1 MQARAT
7 TRPLDLLAATLLA
20 LLLHVPILLAVGLAA
35 TRAPE
40 PAAPIPTSDAIA
52 VVEEP
57 DPIEDTE
64 DAQVVSLDKP
74 EVQTPPPDEAKF
86 LDRYDQK
93 VDQET
98 IRKRDTGTPGSAA
111 SVPQAERTPTQLPP
125 SQQPSN
131 PSQGQDKPSALKPD
145 EQIVGADLAPKDD
158 KGDQPADQTPT
169 QDPNPSRVAENPA
182 ASPNPGQDKEPGT
195 KEPTDG
201 KGSPSSTPRTSS
213 PIWTTHARRRRR
225 RAPSDYLDV
234 PEGDKDLLN
243 RKQTRYW
250 AFFDRLKGAV
260 RREWKPHGRRTAS
273 TTPAAR
279 STASRTAS
287 RSSSVTLSGD
297 GALHQLLRR
306 ETQRRGVPRRRGRP
320 RLPRRLD
327 PSPTPPRGSRTT
339 NGHISLRF
347 GFLVD
352 VETQGSRIIRFR
364 R

>member
-7 TRPLDLLAATLLA
+7 TKPLDLLAATLLA

-40 PAAPIPTSDAIA
+40 PVAPIPTSDAIA
-52 VVEEP
+52 IVEEP
-57 DPIEDTE
+57 DPLEDPE

-74 EVQTPPPDEAKF
+74 ELQTPPPDEAKF

-98 IRKRDTGTPGSAA
+98 IRKRDAGTPGSAA
-111 SVPQAERTPTQLPP
+111 AVPQAERTPTRLAPA
-125 SQQPSN
+125 QQPSN

-145 EQIVGADLAPKDD
+145 EQLVGADLAPKDD

-182 ASPNPGQDKEPGT
+182 TSPTPGQDKEPGT

-201 KGSPSSTPRTSS
+201 KGSPLESKNLFPTLDNALGDGGGETRD
-213 PIWTTHARRRRR
+213 W
-225 RAPSDYLDV
+225 LDV
-234 PEGDKDLLN
+234 EEGDKDLLN

-260 RREWKPHGRRTAS
+260 SREWKPNDAYRVHDPRRQVFGVEDRLTILH
-273 TTPAAR
+273 
-279 STASRTAS
+279 
-287 RSSSVTLSGD
+287 VTLSGD
-297 GALHQLLRR
+297 GAIQKLYV
-306 ETQRRGVPRRRGRP
+306 EKPCGAEF
-320 RLPRRLD
+320 LD
-327 PSPTPPRGSRTT
+327 DEAVRAFRAAGPFPNPPEGLK
-339 NGHISLRF
+339 NDDGHISLRF